1 MKRLLALM
9 AMLLAYPGNADTIID
24 GSSQETFQKSI
35 KEMIESYASSE
46 MKQAF
51 SKALLKKLWAKD
63 PLTANLSGLARM
75 AAIPQAAETMHIT
88 LDGVT
93 QSEIERVILASV
105 DLKSSQDSDAKKI
118 STEPNCDLDE
128 HISILVKDI
137 KFKDELFGS
146 GKRAEVT
153 ISITNTGPF
162 AISAY
167 AVSYSLKTEGRMVPW
182 ETDDF
187 YFRSISGGIEPNET
201 ISDIVIIDELHDDRI
216 RHPLSVSL
224 EVVDVRD
231 HQRRFLRKPK
241 NGVVGYPS
249 EFTKLDCIEAGV
261 NNENRLPNKYEL
273 TTATETELPKPKT
286 DPVSAALD
294 AALDEVLKTRN
305 QEPVLAEPLAEHYV
319 RGMQLAIAE
328 CWNLYALSSGSSTIV
343 VVEMELTL
351 DGKPVPNSIKMLGF
365 EGGNE
370 ISAERAF
377 ETALRAIQECG
388 AMGFELPKDQY
399 ATWRRIELTFNPEKM
414 RVR

>member
-105 DLKSSQDSDAKKI
+105 DLKNSPASGAKEI
-118 STEPNCDLDE
+118 STEPNCDLDQ
-128 HISILVKDI
+128 HLSILVKDI
-137 KFKDELFGS
+137 KFEYEYLGS
-146 GKRAEVT
+146 GKRAEVN
-153 ISITNTGPF
+153 ISVTNTGPF

-201 ISDIVIIDELHDDRI
+201 ISDIVIIDELYDDRI

-241 NGVVGYPS
+241 NGVMDYPS

-261 NNENRLPNKYEL
+261 NNEKRFPKKYEL
-273 TTATETELPKPKT
+273 TTAAETELPKPKI
-286 DPVSAALD
+286 DPVSAALA
-294 AALDEVLKTRN
+294 AALDEISKTRN
-305 QEPVLAEPLAEHYV
+305 QEPVLVEPLAEHYV
-319 RGMQLAIAE
+319 RGMQLALAE
-328 CWNLYALSSGSSTIV
+328 CWNLDALSSESSTTV

-351 DGKPVPNSIKMLGF
+351 DGKPVANSIKLLGYS
-365 EGGNE
+365 GG
-370 ISAERAF
+370 
-377 ETALRAIQECG
+377 G
-388 AMGFELPKDQY
+388 
-399 ATWRRIELTFNPEKM
+399 
-414 RVR
+414 

>member
-9 AMLLAYPGNADTIID
+9 VMLLAYPGNADTIID

-46 MKQAF
+46 MKEAF
-51 SKALLKKLWAKD
+51 STALLKKLWAKD
-63 PLTANLSGLARM
+63 PLTANLSGLALM
-75 AAIPQAAETMHIT
+75 AVIPQAAETMHIT
-88 LDGVT
+88 LDGVR
-93 QSEIERVILASV
+93 QSEIERVILESV
-105 DLKSSQDSDAKKI
+105 DLKDPQDSDAKEI

-137 KFKDELFGS
+137 KFEDEYFGS

-187 YFRSISGGIEPNET
+187 YFSSVPGGIEPNET
-201 ISDIVIIDELHDDRI
+201 ISDKVVIRELYDPRI

-231 HQRRFLRKPK
+231 YQKRFLRKPK
-241 NGVVGYPS
+241 NGVMGYPD
-249 EFTKLDCIEAGV
+249 EVTKLDCFETGV
-261 NNENRLPNKYEL
+261 NNENRLPKKYEL
-273 TTATETELPKPKT
+273 TTETELPKPKT
-286 DPVSAALD
+286 DPVS

-305 QEPVLAEPLAEHYV
+305 QEPVLAEPLAEQFI

-328 CWNLYALSSGSSTIV
+328 CWNLGALSSAALSTIV

-351 DGKPVPNSIKMLGF
+351 DGKPVPNSIKMLGYSG
-365 EGGNE
+365 EDE
-370 ISAERAF
+370 RSAAVAF
-377 ETALRAIQECG
+377 EAAVNAITGCG
-388 AMGFELPKDQY
+388 AQGFELPKDQY
-399 ATWRRIELTFNPEKM
+399 ANWRRVELTFNPEKM

>member
-9 AMLLAYPGNADTIID
+9 VMLLAYPGNADTIID

-46 MKQAF
+46 MKEAF
-51 SKALLKKLWAKD
+51 STALLKKLWAKD
-63 PLTANLSGLARM
+63 PLTANLSGLALM
-75 AAIPQAAETMHIT
+75 AVIPQAAETMHIT
-88 LDGVT
+88 LDGVR
-93 QSEIERVILASV
+93 QSEIERVILESV
-105 DLKSSQDSDAKKI
+105 DLTDPQDSDAKEI

-137 KFKDELFGS
+137 KFEDEYFGS
-146 GKRAEVT
+146 GTRAEVT

-201 ISDIVIIDELHDDRI
+201 IRDIVIIDELYDARI

-231 HQRRFLRKPK
+231 YQRRFLRDPK
-241 NGVVGYPS
+241 IGVMGYPD
-249 EFTKLDCIEAGV
+249 ELTKLDCVEAGV
-261 NNENRLPNKYEL
+261 SNENPLRKKYEL
-273 TTATETELPKPKT
+273 TAETETELPKT
-286 DPVSAALD
+286 DPVS

-305 QEPVLAEPLAEHYV
+305 QEPVLAEPLAEQFI
-319 RGMQLAIAE
+319 RGMQVAIAE
-328 CWNLYALSSGSSTIV
+328 CWNLGALSSAALSTIV

-365 EGGNE
+365 EGE
-370 ISAERAF
+370 DERSAAVAF
-377 ETALRAIQECG
+377 EAAVNAITGCG
-388 AMGFELPKDQY
+388 AQGFELPKDQY
-399 ATWRRIELTFNPEKM
+399 ASWRRVELTFNPEKM